1 MAGFPN
7 GSMGPLAEF
16 AARVGVPALLAVLV
30 LTTLMPKIDR
40 GIQIAD
46 RVDAQLLIIAATC
59 ARNGAI

>member
-1 MAGFPN
+1 
-7 GSMGPLAEF
+7 MGPLAEF

-46 RVDAQLLIIAATC
+46 RVDAQLSIIAATC
-59 ARNGAI
+59 ARNGAV